1 MSWPL
6 WFVQLSGWPVFL
18 AVVGLVFVFMLALS
32 VAFTWLGSRRV
43 MQSMVIA
50 TLTLTVLALAAL
62 MGLALLTR
70 SSAR

>member
-18 AVVGLVFVFMLALS
+18 AIVGLVLVFMLALS
-32 VAFTWLGSRRV
+32 VAFTWLGSRSV
-43 MQSMVIA
+43 VQSMLVVTA
-50 TLTLTVLALAAL
+50 ALAVLALATL
-62 MGLALLTR
+62 MGLAFLTR